1 MEWVIAR
8 LDNEKDRLEMRQ
20 WADRLHCKH
29 QLNYELYWLSKQTTK
44 SIKPISMLLAAPL
57 ASIRHPIE

>member
-29 QLNYELYWLSKQTTK
+29 SLNYELYWLSKQMKIKERSLSDVK
-44 SIKPISMLLAAPL
+44 SSDLADIVDP
-57 ASIRHPIE
+57 EQ